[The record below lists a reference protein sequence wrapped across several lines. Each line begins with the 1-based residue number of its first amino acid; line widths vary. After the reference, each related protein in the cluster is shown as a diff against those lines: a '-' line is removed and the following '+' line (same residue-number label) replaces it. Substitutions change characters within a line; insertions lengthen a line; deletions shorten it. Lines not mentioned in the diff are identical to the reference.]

1 MTHPHRP
8 ADPPA
13 RPGRRRALATMM
25 LAGWGLLP
33 GCGGGDPLPAVAP
46 AAARR
51 RPLGGVDSGGTG
63 KTYFRSGVQRVAPLA
78 AEGVSFDTAGA
89 AFVDADGA
97 DFDPATLAPGMTVE
111 IDAGSVTEVDGQ
123 PQAAARRVRR
133 SEQLSGALQALQP
146 ATGTLQV
153 WSQTVVVTT
162 ATLVDPALA
171 ADWSLLAPGTP
182 LRVWGQLDTVRRRVV
197 ATLIDRPDAGAPQ
210 VVRGVLTLLDR
221 DTGLVGI
228 GALRVAP
235 APGQPVVLPDD
246 LAVGAVVRLV
256 LAPGAGTV
264 AVLLALRADPVELGD
279 RERATIDGRI
289 GALDSPQRFEVDGVE
304 VDAADATFT
313 GVPVPGARVTVTGVA
328 EGGRLQASLVQVLA
342 DEIDEVAEVEGA
354 IQAVDSG
361 SERFVV
367 RRTTVQWTESTVF
380 EGGSAA
386 SLRPRR
392 RVQAKG
398 RRSAAGR
405 GAVQAFH
412 IKVED

>member
-1 MTHPHRP
+1 MTPPNRP

-13 RPGRRRALATMM
+13 RPGRRRALATMI

-33 GCGGGDPLPAVAP
+33 GCGGGDPVPAVAP

-63 KTYFRSGVQRVAPLA
+63 KTFFRSGVQRVAPLA

-89 AFVDADGA
+89 SFSDADGQA
-97 DFDPATLAPGMTVE
+97 FDPATLAPGMTVE
-111 IDAGSVTEVDGQ
+111 IEAGSVTEVDGQ
-123 PQAAARRVRR
+123 PQATARAVRR
-133 SEQLSGALQALQP
+133 SEQLAGALQSLQP

-153 WSQTVVVTT
+153 WSQTVLVTT

-171 ADWSLLAPGTP
+171 ADWSLLVPGTP

-197 ATLIDRPDAGAPQ
+197 ATRIDRPDPGAPQ

-221 DTGLVGI
+221 DAGLVGV
-228 GALRVAP
+228 GALRAAA
-235 APGQPVVLPDD
+235 APGQPVTLPDD
-246 LAVGAVVRLV
+246 VELGEVVRLV
-256 LAPGAGTV
+256 LAPGAGPV
-264 AVLLALRADPVELGD
+264 AVLLALRADPVALGD

-289 GALDSPQRFEVDGVE
+289 GTLESLQRFTVDGVPVE
-304 VDAADATFT
+304 AEDAAFT
-313 GVPVPGARVTVTGVA
+313 GTPVPGARVSVTGVA
-328 EGGRLQASLVQVLA
+328 EGGRIQATLVQVLA
-342 DEIDEVAEVEGA
+342 DEIDEVAEVEGT
-354 IQAVDSG
+354 IQAVDS
-361 SERFVV
+361 SAARFVV
-367 RRTTVQWTESTVF
+367 RRTTVQWSEATVF

-398 RRSAAGR
+398 RRTAGR
-405 GAVQAFH
+405 GVVQAFH
-412 IKVED
+412 VKVED